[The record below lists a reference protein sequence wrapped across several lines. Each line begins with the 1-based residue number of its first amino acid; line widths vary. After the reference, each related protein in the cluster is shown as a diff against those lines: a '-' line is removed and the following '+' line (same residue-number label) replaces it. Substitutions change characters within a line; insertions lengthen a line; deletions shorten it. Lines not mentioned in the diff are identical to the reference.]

1 MTSPTGRCKRRCP
14 DSRGQA
20 GGQSGGLDAPM
31 TVWDVPA
38 EHQDSWVPNAFCR
51 GTEER
56 ASLLGACPWGRL
68 RAGGGLAAVALD
80 VGGAVVS

>member
-1 MTSPTGRCKRRCP
+1 
-14 DSRGQA
+14 
-20 GGQSGGLDAPM
+20 M